1 MMGSLIFGAHAEF
14 GFIEGAGTPEIMGIR
29 NGHP

>member
-1 MMGSLIFGAHAEF
+1 MMGSLIFDAHAEF

-29 NGHP
+29 YAYR